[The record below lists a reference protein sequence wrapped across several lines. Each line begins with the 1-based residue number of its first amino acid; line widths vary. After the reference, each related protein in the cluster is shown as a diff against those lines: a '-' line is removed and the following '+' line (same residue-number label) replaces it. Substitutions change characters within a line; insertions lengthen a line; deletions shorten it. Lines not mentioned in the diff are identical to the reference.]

1 MEVLPEYK
9 LTVLK
14 YDSLGGYIKLPHEI
28 LIELKDCSF
37 PIFFKITSDSGLNI
51 ITSVKE
57 FTAPENSILM
67 PRWMIL
73 QLGINTFDNIIV
85 ELVKYVPK
93 AKLVSL
99 EPLEK
104 ELFEI
109 KDYDIFLENQLSNH
123 CILQTGNIIQLKIFD
138 NIFNIK
144 ISNIELD
151 WEKINWNL
159 IKQNQ
164 TENIGEIVNC
174 DLNVDII
181 NNFLEKKEMM
191 EKEEIIEKLTPDEL
205 RKKRLAFFSKK

>member
-1 MEVLPEYK
+1 M
-9 LTVLK
+9 
-14 YDSLGGYIKLPHEI
+14 
-28 LIELKDCSF
+28 
-37 PIFFKITSDSGLNI
+37 
-51 ITSVKE
+51 
-57 FTAPENSILM
+57 
-67 PRWMIL
+67 
-73 QLGINTFDNIIV
+73 
-85 ELVKYVPK
+85 
-93 AKLVSL
+93 
-99 EPLEK
+99 
-104 ELFEI
+104 
-109 KDYDIFLENQLSNH
+109 SNH